1 MKAILKWSRTSDE
14 SSVIPIND
22 SFNLVAMEST
32 ACFKGGLLICTFG
45 PLIALTN
52 KYSEPFSIKKNKWI
66 TILYYLYIK
75 CHTYYLVNRKLIN
88 IKSKIISNKNIRKTT
103 HQFLMIYYSQKHVA
117 QIISS
122 HKTLIVC

>member
-1 MKAILKWSRTSDE
+1 MKAILKLSRTSED

-45 PLIALTN
+45 PFIALTN
-52 KYSEPFSIKKNKWI
+52 KYSEPFSKKKKLITKILVILYKWNI
-66 TILYYLYIK
+66 NYLVIHKLIINIENTILY
-75 CHTYYLVNRKLIN
+75 
-88 IKSKIISNKNIRKTT
+88 KIT
-103 HQFLMIYYSQKHVA
+103 HQFLKIYCNQKHVS
-117 QIISS
+117 QIISF